1 MASDTDV
8 AMRRRKVISL
18 LAAVVLF
25 GALGFFL
32 FTGNADDP
40 VVTYQREQV
49 ESVSTLSELSRQ
61 PIAERDQ
68 VEVFAE
74 RLDSLEASLGVTTNQ
89 VTELERENRRLRTEL
104 ANASAETES
113 VMVEAATM
121 LESMAEQMARQS
133 EFQQTRDAGT
143 SPSTSRGPGG
153 SVPSGRPSS
162 LADGADPFRPV
173 GVVESAQRSESSV
186 SRISVGDTQ
195 ISGRIL
201 QSVRFDTAQGD
212 GSTDVAE
219 AVIRDPQRYVPP
231 NSYAPARVLVGVDA
245 ATGTSFGSD
254 PKPVMFRITGAAV
267 SVLQDGDYVE
277 TDLEGCLVNGA
288 AYAELSSEKV
298 YVRLQR
304 MTCPLN
310 DGSGRVSEAEVEGY
324 IAHAGKAGVRGR
336 VISRE
341 GDLTERAMIAGTLQG
356 LGQSFSRVG
365 TATGAIGNVAAVTGG
380 QGPTS
385 EEIAISSIGGGIEGA
400 ASTLSQYYIE
410 RAEQYQPVVEMP
422 TGIDVEIVFLSGV
435 VVR

>member
-18 LAAVVLF
+18 LAAVILF

-40 VVTYQREQV
+40 VGTYEREQI

-74 RLDSLEASLGVTTNQ
+74 RLDTLEASLGVTTNQ
-89 VTELERENRRLRTEL
+89 VTELERENRRLRAEL
-104 ANASAETES
+104 ASASAETES

-121 LESMAEQMARQS
+121 IESLAEQMARQS
-133 EFQQTRDAGT
+133 ESQQTRGAGT

-162 LADGADPFRPV
+162 PADGTDPFRPV
-173 GVVESAQRSESSV
+173 GVVESARGTELSDTL
-186 SRISVGDTQ
+186 SVGNSQ
-195 ISGRIL
+195 IARRAL
-201 QSVRFDTAQGD
+201 QSVSFDGTSGD
-212 GSTDVAE
+212 DSTEVAE
-219 AVIRDPQRYVPP
+219 AVIRDPERYVPP